1 MPTAKLTRR
10 LLDSIDNTTHKDVFY
25 RDTMLSGFGVKV
37 TPRNK
42 IAFIAEARIKRGKSK
57 RLTLGHYPMMNLEQA
72 RTIAQEKLLLLKQGD
87 DPGELDKQK
96 KEQRERD
103 AAIKV
108 ALSVS
113 LSEVFD
119 SYLQA
124 RNLKPKSIRD
134 YTNTVKLCFSDWMEQ
149 PVRDISRKHVEDRF
163 YHIKKT
169 AGKAQAAKAMRYLSA
184 VLNYAKAD
192 EIDGERLI
200 KENPCDVLK
209 DKKID
214 RRIAPRTNYLDKPVL
229 RELVE
234 ELYQVRHPDYVKQEH
249 RITNLTVADYLVLL
263 LFTGLRR
270 DEATALEWDRV
281 NLKDKLFVIE
291 DTKNGQTHVV
301 PMSSPVEKMLL
312 ARSEAPDR
320 HEQWVFLAR
329 GGKGHLKEPRYQIAK
344 ISEIIGHKFTSHDLR
359 RTFATLAESY
369 GLDHYA
375 IKRAL
380 NHKTQDIT
388 ETYIQGRAEKM
399 RQLFDAIAHEIYMW
413 TYEEPPDLDY
423 PKPLDDNQIYKD
435 FDADTMS

>member
-1 MPTAKLTRR
+1 MPGARLTRR
-10 LLDSIDNTTHKDVFY
+10 LLDSLDNTTHKDIFH

-42 IAFIAEARIKRGKSK
+42 IAFIAEARIKRGRTK
-57 RLTLGHYPMMNLEQA
+57 RLTLGHYPVMSLEQA

-103 AAIKV
+103 EALKV

-124 RNLKPKSIRD
+124 RNLKPKTVKD
-134 YTNTVKLCFSDWMEQ
+134 CTNTLNQCFTDWMGQ
-149 PVRDISRKHVEDRF
+149 PVRDISRKHVEERF
-163 YHIKKT
+163 YHVSKT

-184 VLNYAKAD
+184 LLNYAKAD

-200 KENPCDVLK
+200 TENPCDVLT

-234 ELYQVRHPDYVKQEH
+234 ELSRVRHPDYAKQEL

-263 LFTGLRR
+263 LFPGLRR
-270 DEATALEWDRV
+270 DEAATLEWDRV
-281 NLKDKLFVIE
+281 NLKDNKK
-291 DTKNGQTHVV
+291 D
-301 PMSSPVEKMLL
+301 
-312 ARSEAPDR
+312 EAIR
-320 HEQWVFLAR
+320 L
-329 GGKGHLKEPRYQIAK
+329 
-344 ISEIIGHKFTSHDLR
+344 
-359 RTFATLAESY
+359 
-369 GLDHYA
+369 
-375 IKRAL
+375 
-380 NHKTQDIT
+380 
-388 ETYIQGRAEKM
+388 
-399 RQLFDAIAHEIYMW
+399 
-413 TYEEPPDLDY
+413 
-423 PKPLDDNQIYKD
+423 
-435 FDADTMS
+435 